1 MILEQGINFFKGD
14 HKVGKTH
21 LLWNI
26 SSYLESIGSKI
37 CFIGGTNEHEDDS
50 IFLRKFEFSFFRKD
64 DKRTFDLVSQLK
76 ESYDYI
82 IIDDIDYIN
91 HDFIEILFKTNR
103 TIICTCL
110 ECRKYYK
117 LNYPSVNFYIKNS
130 NIKTPVGLYQLDTF
144 MKVIQREDKI
154 NLLLNDKS

>member
-50 IFLRKFEFSFFRKD
+50 MFLRKFEFSFFRKD

-110 ECRKYYK
+110 EWRKYYK

-130 NIKTPVGLYQLDTF
+130 NIETPVGLYQLDTF

>member
-14 HKVGKTH
+14 HKTGKTH

-26 SSYLESIGSKI
+26 SSYLESIGKKL

-50 IFLRKFEFSFFRKD
+50 MFLRKFEFSFFRKD

-76 ESYDYI
+76 DSYDYI

-91 HDFIEILFKTNR
+91 HDFIEILFKTKK

-110 ECRKYYK
+110 ESRSYIK
-117 LNYPSVNFYIKNS
+117 LNYPSINFYINNT
-130 NIKTPVGLYQLDTF
+130 NIVTPIGVYQLDNF
-144 MKVIQREDKI
+144 MKVIKREDKI
-154 NLLLNDKS
+154 NLLLHDKS